1 MKKSLSRLFAVI
13 LALIMVAGAVTAVS
27 AATTNDPYSY
37 WENVGSKRKAV
48 YGKAMYDVGETID
61 VTTLGVARLT
71 GITSMCRD
79 NNNNLYILD
88 SNSRIVVLDNDY
100 NLVREIGN
108 IFAEGDTEQGSISY
122 SGAKGIYYNDGKIY
136 VCNTTGGNILIINPE
151 GKLLDTIEKPTSDK
165 ANLIPDDFLFE
176 PTRIARDNNG
186 FMYVLCSTSRYG
198 ALLYSPEREFLGF
211 YGANTVKTSV
221 ASVLTNISNRLFPN
235 PEKHANKIKEFADPF
250 VDITVDEEGFVYTCN
265 PWLQNYTANSKGQIR
280 RLSPGFAKNLL
291 DDTANYRDQETAW
304 EIYNP
309 APTLSKQDLCD
320 IEVDDNGFIY
330 ALETTYD
337 KVFMFD
343 PDSNMLTVFGGGIGK
358 AQQKGTFT
366 EACALVLKD
375 NGAQVLIADAST
387 GLITEFK
394 LNEFGKKVKE
404 LDFLTK
410 EGHYDMV
417 KDGWLEVLSQ
427 DANCQVAYSGL
438 ANAYLE
444 EKDYDMALHYAKL
457 GYDKKTYGVAFEY
470 VRTSFISDNFAWIFT
485 VLVVVVIGAIAF
497 MFITNKKKVVLIK
510 NPSLN
515 LMLTTMIH
523 PSNNFTD
530 IKEKGLG
537 SVPLSL
543 LLILLYYIV
552 TVLKTIAGG
561 FLFSDYDPASFN
573 SIIVFVR
580 SVGVVV
586 LWIAANWLVC
596 TLLGGKG
603 KLKEIIIVTCYS
615 LLPLILEGVI
625 HIILSNVLLP
635 VEASFLSILSTIG
648 LIYFGFMLV
657 IGMLKI
663 HDYSMGKF
671 IWTALLSVAAMA
683 IIIFLIIMLIIL
695 LQQFGGFVVTI
706 VTELLS
712 L

>member
-1 MKKSLSRLFAVI
+1 MKKALSRLFAVI
-13 LALIMVAGAVTAVS
+13 LAIVLAAGAVSAVS
-27 AATTNDPYSY
+27 ATTANDSY
-37 WENVGSKRKAV
+37 TYWKNIGTKRKAV
-48 YGKAMYDVGETID
+48 YSKPMYDVGEVID
-61 VTTLGVARLT
+61 VTTLGIARLT

-79 NNNNLYILD
+79 NKNNLYILD
-88 SNSRIVVLDNDY
+88 SNSRIVVLDNNY
-100 NLVREIGN
+100 NLVREIGL
-108 IFAEGDTEQGSISY
+108 IDETISY
-122 SGAKGIYYNDGKIY
+122 EGAKGIYFNDGKLY
-136 VCNTTGGNILIINPE
+136 VCNTTGGNILIIDSE

-211 YGANTVKTSV
+211 YGANTVKTTV

-250 VDITVDEEGFVYTCN
+250 VDITVDDEGFVYTCN
-265 PWLQNYTANSKGQIR
+265 PWLSNYTANSKGQIR

-291 DDTANYRDQETAW
+291 DGDANYRDEEIAW
-304 EIYNP
+304 SIYNP

-320 IEVDDNGFIY
+320 IEVDKNGFIY
-330 ALETTYD
+330 ALESMYD
-337 KVFMFD
+337 KVFLFD
-343 PDSNMLTVFGGGIGK
+343 PDSNMITTFGGGIGK
-358 AQQKGTFT
+358 ATQKGTFT
-366 EACALVLKD
+366 EACAMVLKND
-375 NGAQVLIADAST
+375 GEKVLIADASS
-387 GLITEFK
+387 GNITEFK
-394 LNEFGKKVKE
+394 INEFGKNVKK
-404 LDFLTK
+404 LDYLTK
-410 EGHYDMV
+410 EGHYDQV
-417 KDGWLEVLSQ
+417 KAGWEEVLSQ
-427 DANCQVAYSGL
+427 DANCQVAYSGI

-444 EKDYDMALHYAKL
+444 EKNYDMALHYAKL

-470 VRTSFISDNFAWIFT
+470 VRTNFISDNFAWIFA
-485 VLVVVVIGAIAF
+485 VLVVVILGAIAF
-497 MFITNKKKVVLIK
+497 MFVTNKKKVVLIK
-510 NPSLN
+510 NKSLN

-543 LLILLYYIV
+543 LLIVLYYVV

-561 FLFSDYDPASFN
+561 FLFTNYDPANFN
-573 SIIVFVR
+573 SIIVLIR
-580 SVGVVV
+580 SVGLVV
-586 LWIAANWLVC
+586 LWIISNWLVC

-603 KLKEIIIVTCYS
+603 KLKEILIVTSYS

-625 HIILSNVLLP
+625 NIILSNVLLP
-635 VEASFLSILSTIG
+635 VEASFLSILSALG
-648 LIYFGFMLV
+648 FIYFAFMLV

-671 IWTALLSVAAMA
+671 IWTTILSVAGIA
-683 IIIFLIIMLIIL
+683 IIIFLMIMLVIL
-695 LQQFGGFVVTI
+695 LQQFGGFLVTI
-706 VTELLS
+706 ATEILS
-712 L
+712 I